1 MKLSPMIP
9 YCRACHRSMTLVRTI
24 PALGAMPQLDTY
36 RCAGCGDVQTVEK
49 LVQPPLMQIDELRPS
64 GHRI

>member
-1 MKLSPMIP
+1 
-9 YCRACHRSMTLVRTI
+9 MTLVRTI

-49 LVQPPLMQIDELRPS
+49 LIQPPLMQIDELRPS